1 SEDVE
6 IQELIYK
13 ALLKEASGK
22 NWKNAFLLSFKLFE
36 NLQKQEAYGWY
47 VDRPYMDECI
57 RTLTR
62 WIERIDRVIIP
73 RLPNTME
80 VNETKTKGEY
90 KYVTKPFLKSGAYSK
105 SVIDW
110 LNTTEYDLDAR
121 IVCGPFT
128 RVAFRKV
135 DLDSRVELI
144 DYLLGLGWEPK
155 EYNYNKETGEIT
167 SPKLSKDDP
176 FE

>member
-1 SEDVE
+1 QAPYNCPNKKAPHSVEAWGYRVGRGKPEHNEWGKFSEEMLHRCSEDVE

-13 ALLKEASGK
+13 ALLKEASGY

-62 WIERIDRVIIP
+62 WIDRIDRVIIP

-90 KYVTKPFLKSGAYSK
+90 KYVTK
-105 SVIDW
+105 
-110 LNTTEYDLDAR
+110 
-121 IVCGPFT
+121 
-128 RVAFRKV
+128 
-135 DLDSRVELI
+135 
-144 DYLLGLGWEPK
+144 
-155 EYNYNKETGEIT
+155 
-167 SPKLSKDDP
+167 
-176 FE
+176 